1 MANTGQTGRRRPNKS
16 SFTTRSGATIKIN
29 RSLTDRL
36 RARHDD
42 RARRKAARLATL
54 PKGRFKRMLF
64 RLSPKRMAAYW
75 FSRDGAIMALK
86 IVGVGIVAVF
96 VLLVGLFAYFR
107 KDLPKINDISGDN
120 L

>member
-1 MANTGQTGRRRPNKS
+1 MAKTGSGGRRRPNKNT
-16 SFTTRSGATIKIN
+16 FTTRSGATIKIN

-36 RARHDD
+36 KARRDD

-54 PKGRFKRMLF
+54 PKGRVKRFFF

-86 IVGVGIVAVF
+86 VVGVGILAVF
-96 VLLVGLFAYFR
+96 ILLIGLFAYFR
-107 KDLPKINDISGDN
+107 KDLPKINDI
-120 L
+120 